1 MTDFLQ
7 GQVIVVTGASSG
19 LGEAAARLL
28 SSRGAIIAMGARRR
42 ERIEALA
49 AEFAGLGRGA
59 LAMEMDVTSADQVK
73 ALVDAAV
80 ERFGRIDVMINNAG
94 IMPNSPIDRLLV
106 EEWDRA
112 IDVNIKGVLYGIAAA
127 LPHFQ
132 RQKSGHFVN
141 VASVAGHRV
150 RPGSAVYSAT
160 KSAVRMIS
168 EGLRQEVKA
177 WNVRTTIIS
186 PGAVQS
192 ELIEGITDE
201 STRQSTHQM
210 YARNAIGSDS
220 FARAVAFALSEP
232 PDVDINEILYRPTA
246 QEH

>member
-1 MTDFLQ
+1 MTDILQ
-7 GQVIVVTGASSG
+7 GQVIVITGASSG

-49 AEFAGLGRGA
+49 AEFSGAGRGA

-94 IMPNSPIDRLLV
+94 IMPNSPIDRLLI
-106 EEWDRA
+106 EEWERA

-160 KSAVRMIS
+160 KYAVRALS

-192 ELIEGITDE
+192 ELIDGITDE